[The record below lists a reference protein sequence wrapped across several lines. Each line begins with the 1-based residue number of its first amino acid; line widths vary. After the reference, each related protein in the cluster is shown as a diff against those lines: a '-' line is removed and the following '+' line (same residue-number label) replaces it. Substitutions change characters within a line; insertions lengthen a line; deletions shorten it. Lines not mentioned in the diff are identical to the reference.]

1 MIVDKAEILPLIC
14 YEIIFPEI
22 LQNYKKNTN
31 LIINISEDGWF
42 GNTIGPFQHFI
53 KAKYRAIEN
62 NVFLIRSANKGI
74 SAFIDNKGNVI
85 KALSSTEAG
94 GIELDVP
101 ILNTKTKNKNDLI
114 FYLLLI
120 TYTFIFLLLR
130 KYEKNKYL
138 FTSESVSRAIQTKFV
153 IVYQIWWLIAIYL
166 RTHILEL
173 LVKL

>member
-94 GIELDVP
+94 SIELDVP

-130 KYEKNKYL
+130 KYEKK
-138 FTSESVSRAIQTKFV
+138 
-153 IVYQIWWLIAIYL
+153 
-166 RTHILEL
+166 
-173 LVKL
+173 